1 MEEEANNQAPQEEN
15 ASEEKPNKDVSF
27 PRRKEEKGSKKG
39 LKILVIVIVIFIAGA
54 AYYLLSGPSIDREIE
69 VTPTPAREVSPTPTL
84 MVEEVVRDEITINIL
99 NGTGI
104 SGAAGDLRD
113 ELEGLGYSNIEVGNA
128 KSQDYQSTEVTF
140 GSTVPGAVRDEITA
154 SLSSIY
160 KDVEVSSGSLDEG
173 DVEIITGYPKG
184 HTATPTDAPES
195 TATPT
200 TELTGTTTPTSS
212 PTSSPTPTP

>member
-1 MEEEANNQAPQEEN
+1 MEEETNNQAPQEEN
-15 ASEEKPNKDVSF
+15 TSEEKPNKDVSF
-27 PRRKEEKGSKKG
+27 PRRKEKKGPKKG

-54 AYYLLSGPSIDREIE
+54 AYYLLSKPSIDREVE

-84 MVEEVVRDEITINIL
+84 VVEEIVRGEVAINIL

-113 ELEGLGYSNIEVGNA
+113 ELEGLGYSSIEVGNTQ
-128 KSQDYQSTEVTF
+128 SQDYESTEVTF
-140 GSTVPGAVRDEITA
+140 GSTVPSAVKDEITD
-154 SLSSIY
+154 SLNGIY
-160 KDVEVSSGSLDEG
+160 KEVEVSSSSLDG
-173 DVEIITGYPKG
+173 VDVEIVTGYPKG

>member
-54 AYYLLSGPSIDREIE
+54 AYYLLTEPAIDREVA
-69 VTPTPAREVSPTPTL
+69 VTPTPVREISPAPTL
-84 MVEEVVRDEITINIL
+84 MVEEIVRDEMAINIL

-104 SGAAGDLRD
+104 SGAAGDLRG
-113 ELEGLGYSNIEVGNA
+113 ELEGLGYSNVEAGNA
-128 KSQDYQSTEVTF
+128 KSQDYESTEVTF
-140 GSTVPGAVRDEITA
+140 DSTVPSAVRDEITD
-154 SLSSIY
+154 LLNSIY
-160 KDVEVSSGSLDEG
+160 KDVEVSSSSLDG
-173 DVEIITGYPKG
+173 VDVEIVTGYPKG
-184 HTATPTDAPES
+184 HTATPTDAPKS

-200 TELTGTTTPTSS
+200 IELTGTTTPTSS